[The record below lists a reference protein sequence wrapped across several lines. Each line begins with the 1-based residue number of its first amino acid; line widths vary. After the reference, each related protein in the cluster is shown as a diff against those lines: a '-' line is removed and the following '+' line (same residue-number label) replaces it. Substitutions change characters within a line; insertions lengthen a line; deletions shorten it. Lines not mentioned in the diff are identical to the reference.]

1 MFMHRITE
9 SDAENTGDA
18 AAVWPLCVRTMSIH
32 FSMHP
37 FNWWIHYVTG
47 YSLGQNICI
56 FICLYTAYKY
66 LINVYIAVYVFVL

>member
-1 MFMHRITE
+1 MDPCWHSYKEHKKYTMFMHRITE

-37 FNWWIHYVTG
+37 FN
-47 YSLGQNICI
+47 
-56 FICLYTAYKY
+56 
-66 LINVYIAVYVFVL
+66 